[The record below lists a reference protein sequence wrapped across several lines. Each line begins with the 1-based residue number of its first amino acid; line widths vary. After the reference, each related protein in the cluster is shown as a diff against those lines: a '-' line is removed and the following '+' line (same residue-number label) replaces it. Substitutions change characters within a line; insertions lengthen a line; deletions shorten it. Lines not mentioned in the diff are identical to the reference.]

1 MSKNSSRHLVSFL
14 FRRTVTS
21 KRVFSPALLQKTSP
35 EFPSFITGLITDLR
49 MNKKK
54 DKDSDDF
61 DNLLSYFQ
69 SSNVTKIKE
78 MQTKYL
84 RVVEQEQFKSGAFSP
99 TEICLVERHDDTIFE
114 RVAGE
119 KMKDCRVSLFIF
131 FKLPHSNASI
141 IISTPT
147 PLLVGFHSA
156 DAGGHNPRKSFKNH
170 YTRER
175 LLLHL

>member
-1 MSKNSSRHLVSFL
+1 
-14 FRRTVTS
+14 
-21 KRVFSPALLQKTSP
+21 
-35 EFPSFITGLITDLR
+35 

-99 TEICLVERHDDTIFE
+99 AGLVRDNFAEICLVERPDDAIFE
-114 RVAGE
+114 RLAGE
-119 KMKDCRVSLFIF
+119 KMKVAFHVFRWSQPSKFIYF
-131 FKLPHSNASI
+131 F
-141 IISTPT
+141 
-147 PLLVGFHSA
+147 
-156 DAGGHNPRKSFKNH
+156 
-170 YTRER
+170 
-175 LLLHL
+175 